1 MVTTNDLL
9 YNLRTVEKLCK
20 DVELTE
26 IQKQAANEWMILLEE
41 NKLKKEVESYSKF
54 QRILLEDILGYSMR
68 EIMPQKGNADFVFQ
82 SKKTT
87 KGVVFEAKDP
97 GKKLDATQRGSYKK
111 EQETPH
117 KQTWSYM
124 GESGWDY
131 GICTNYDD
139 FWLLSSEEKTYNKN
153 HKFKFSSIRRGKNQL
168 KEEKLK
174 EFIYCFS
181 RQYLLEE
188 NINEKLK
195 QESILADQEFT
206 KEFYK
211 LYHETRLMLIK
222 EFRSNDLEKDKSIH
236 WAQILLNR
244 LIFIFFAGDHNFIPK
259 NLFTNRIQEAL
270 KSPSIYEHSS
280 VVSNNIL
287 ELFKVMNVGSQI
299 QGVYGFNGGLFEE
312 QIPPNVFFTD
322 LKDPDFFK
330 DERLNSKLS
339 KKSLLTEISI
349 NVQIAFGDMVNPI
362 IKNLLIMD
370 SYDFTTDANVNILGH
385 IFEQSISDLEI
396 IREGVSSKR
405 KKEGVYYTPE
415 YITDYICK
423 NTIIPYLSKSGTNS
437 IPELVNEYSSNIKEL
452 ENKIRELKILDPACG
467 SGAFLVKAVD
477 ILLRIDDEMEKYRPP
492 RVMDQFQLT
501 EFSQQR
507 QIYNIIENNIY
518 GVDINEESVEIT
530 KLSLFLRLAGPNRKL
545 ISLSKNI
552 KNGNSL
558 VDDESVDPHAF
569 VWEKKFSEI
578 LDPLIK
584 ERGFDIVLGNPPYLN
599 VKGLHESHD
608 DITNF
613 LKNRYSVATERYD
626 FYILFVEKASKLIKE
641 KGYLSF
647 ILPHKFIN
655 AQFGRGL
662 RKYFVDTKMLHSIIS
677 FGHNLVFEDSTTY
690 TCILTLKNV
699 ENDKFRFAE
708 IEKLKTDSIESD
720 LLAITPNNFAEI
732 SLDSLD
738 ENRWVLKSGI
748 TSIILSKINSTQN
761 IMKYFDMVMSG
772 LQTADNDLYVLTPIQ
787 DKGKTIILYSD
798 KIQNAVE
805 IEKDILKPVLKG
817 EDVKRYEDY
826 PISPHFVI
834 YPYVVESEK
843 QRPLE
848 EEELKKNYPLT
859 YKYMLPFKE
868 DLIKLRTSFKTNP
881 KYWHALHRGRVLR
894 KFEQEKIITTE
905 ISLGCNMTLDT
916 RKYLHTEMIYNLL
929 KKPETTYDIR
939 YFLAVLNSKIM
950 WFFVKN
956 TGDVL
961 RGGFFRFK
969 TQYIEP
975 FSIPEPS
982 KQVEK
987 QLVENVNKILKLKS
1001 EFKEKHTTFLELLKI
1016 NFKVEKPTKALD
1028 NFYNLTFESL
1038 LKELTLSK
1046 TKLSVDDQIQWMKQ
1060 FESHKQ
1066 DLLQNITDTQKIE
1079 DSINQTVYK
1088 LYNLTDKE
1096 IRVVEENY
1104 PV

>member
-1 MVTTNDLL
+1 MAGQANLL
-9 YNLRTVEKLCK
+9 FNVKTIERLCK
-20 DVELTE
+20 DVELTDK
-26 IQKQAANEWMILLEE
+26 QKEAAKEWIALLDQ
-41 NKLKKEVESYSKF
+41 NKLEDEKKNYF
-54 QRILLEDILGYSMR
+54 RFGQIILQDILGFPIK
-68 EIMPQKGNADFVFQ
+68 EIDFEADNVEFIFQ
-82 SKKTT
+82 NKNGKK
-87 KGVVFEAKDP
+87 VVCFEAKGTSTKDLFAP
-97 GKKLDATQRGSYKK
+97 QHRTKK
-111 EQETPH
+111 EHETPI
-117 KQTWSYM
+117 KQTWDYM
-124 GESGWDY
+124 GSIGLDY
-131 GICTNYDD
+131 GICTNYKD
-139 FWLLSSEEKTYNKN
+139 FVLISKEVGYYKVHNFNFLSIKN
-153 HKFKFSSIRRGKNQL
+153 NEQ
-168 KEEKLK
+168 KLK
-174 EFIYCFS
+174 EFVGIFS
-181 RQYLLEE
+181 KER
-188 NINEKLK
+188 IIEKSFVKTLHT
-195 QESILADQEFT
+195 ESIIEEREFT

-211 LYHETRLMLIK
+211 LFHETRLMLIQ
-222 EFRSNDLEKDKSIH
+222 EFQNNPDVQKDEAIH
-236 WAQILLNR
+236 YAQIYLNR
-244 LIFIFFAGDHNFIPK
+244 LIFIFFVEDNAYIPDRI
-259 NLFTNRIQEAL
+259 FTNRILEVL
-270 KSPSIYEHSS
+270 KSTLLSEHSKLACDEIS
-280 VVSNNIL
+280 G
-287 ELFKVMNVGSQI
+287 LFKALDKGSKI
-299 QGVYGFNGGLFEE
+299 LGVFGFNGGLFEKE
-312 QIPPNVFFTD
+312 IPARIFFSD
-322 LKDPDFFK
+322 LKDPSFFDNVK
-330 DERLNSKLS
+330 QQSKLS
-339 KKSLLTEISI
+339 KKI
-349 NVQIAFGDMVNPI
+349 NVDETSQKIIKKYGDTLNPI

-370 SYDFTTDANVNILGH
+370 SFDFTSEINVNILGH
-385 IFEQSISDLEI
+385 IFEQSISDLEEL
-396 IREGVSSKR
+396 RGDSVSKR
-405 KKEGVYYTPE
+405 KKDGVFYTPE
-415 YITDYICK
+415 YITEYICR
-423 NTIIPYLSKSGTNS
+423 NTIVPYLSKSGTNI
-437 IPELVNEYSSNIKEL
+437 IPDLVKEYSKNIEEL
-452 ENKIRELKILDPACG
+452 ENKIKELKILDPACG
-467 SGAFLVKAVD
+467 SGAFLIKAVD
-477 ILLRIDDEMEKYRPP
+477 ILLEIDREIEKYKAP
-492 RVMDQFQLT
+492 RVMEQFQLT
-501 EFSQQR
+501 EFSEQKE
-507 QIYNIIENNIY
+507 IYNIIENNIY
-518 GVDINEESVEIT
+518 GVDVNEESIEIT
-530 KLSLFLRLAGPNRKL
+530 KLSLFLKLAGPNRKL

-552 KNGNSL
+552 KIGNSL
-558 VDDESVDPHAF
+558 VDDKSVDPRAF
-569 VWEKKFSEI
+569 DWECNFPEVMKFG
-578 LDPLIK
+578 K
-584 ERGFDIVLGNPPYLN
+584 FDIVIGNPPYLN

-613 LKNRYSVATERYD
+613 LKSRYSVATERYD
-626 FYILFVEKASKLIKE
+626 FYILFVEKASKLVKE

-699 ENDKFRFAE
+699 ENSKFRFVE
-708 IEKLKTDSIESD
+708 IEKLKRESIESA

-732 SLDSLD
+732 SLDDLD
-738 ENRWVLKSGI
+738 EHRWVLKSGI
-748 TSIILSKINSTQN
+748 TSTILSKINSTKN
-761 IMKYFDMVMSG
+761 IMEYFEMVMSG

-787 DKGKTIILYSD
+787 DKGKTVILYSD
-798 KIQNAVE
+798 KIKNTVE

-868 DLIKLRTSFKTNP
+868 DLIKLRTNFKTNP

-939 YFLAVLNSKIM
+939 YFLAVLNSKVM

-987 QLVENVNKILKLKS
+987 QFVESVNKILKLKS
-1001 EFKEKHTTFLELLKI
+1001 EFKKKHTTFLKLLKI
-1016 NFKVEKPTKALD
+1016 NFKAEKPTKALD
-1028 NFYNLTFESL
+1028 TFYNLTFEL
-1038 LKELTLSK
+1038 FLKEITSSSK
-1046 TKLSVDDQIQWMKQ
+1046 AKLSVDDQLQWMKQ

-1079 DSINQTVYK
+1079 DSINQTVYG
-1088 LYNLTDKE
+1088 LYNLTDEE
-1096 IRVVEENY
+1096 IQVVEENY
-1104 PV
+1104 PT